1 MHSTTQS
8 SIRQGIYD
16 MPNVL
21 CSYSRGFTCII
32 CSLVILKCVLC
43 MQTVHRAMLPVL
55 LKLLHMPA
63 VLDTAP
69 QVLTDLLQQSPA
81 MQKAA
86 MDSDAV
92 SSLTTLLHH
101 EQTWHN
107 RPCFKASLSLCCQP
121 QHQHLFAH
129 TAVKSVIITILQHS
143 FSSERLRCK
152 EGLHL
157 KFTELLHKSCMSLK
171 HAQTS
176 HVLETCTNFTCP

>member
-1 MHSTTQS
+1 
-8 SIRQGIYD
+8 
-16 MPNVL
+16 
-21 CSYSRGFTCII
+21 
-32 CSLVILKCVLC
+32 

-81 MQKAA
+81 MQRAA
-86 MDSDAV
+86 NDSDAV

-121 QHQHLFAH
+121 QQQHFNCSYCC
-129 TAVKSVIITILQHS
+129 TGKSVAINAENS
-143 FSSERLRCK
+143 FSSAK
-152 EGLHL
+152 
-157 KFTELLHKSCMSLK
+157 
-171 HAQTS
+171 A
-176 HVLETCTNFTCP
+176 CTAK

>member
-1 MHSTTQS
+1 
-8 SIRQGIYD
+8 
-16 MPNVL
+16 MPVL
-21 CSYSRGFTCII
+21 CSHSHGFPCII
-32 CSLVILKCVLC
+32 CSPLIVRCVVC

-55 LKLLHMPA
+55 LKLLHMPT

-86 MDSDAV
+86 NDSDAV

-121 QHQHLFAH
+121 QQQHLNCSYCCAGKVCH
-129 TAVKSVIITILQHS
+129 NHHHQAQLQQQKLALQRRS
-143 FSSERLRCK
+143 
-152 EGLHL
+152 
-157 KFTELLHKSCMSLK
+157 
-171 HAQTS
+171 AS
-176 HVLETCTNFTCP
+176 HFP